1 MQKLSRL
8 AASDFFG
15 RVIGFRIEFG
25 WWVFDGTE
33 VACQRPSWN
42 YRKKDGGGLI
52 LDMYPHWRYVIE
64 NTLGPMRRVIT
75 AMSTATPER
84 IDERGARYDVD
95 VEDNASTL
103 IELESGAIGTILS
116 SWATR
121 VRRDDLLTFQ
131 IDGTKGSAIA
141 GLHKCWTTT
150 NAQTPRTAHFSI
162 ATDLNVDYRANW
174 HEVTDCGPFK
184 NPYRIGWE
192 NFLRHVVDRRADAG
206 RFRRRHPR
214 RAVRRSVLS
223 QHEGRNMGETRRA
236 LITGRSAGLGRAI
249 AVALAR
255 EGYDLALTELS
266 ADALK
271 DTLAEPEIKKR
282 KAVAI
287 ALDLRS
293 QDSIKAAFERATKEL
308 GDIDLLVNNAGRAL
322 LKPVVDVTDAEW
334 DDVIDT
340 NLKGAFFLS
349 QLFGRAC
356 IARNRPG
363 VIVSM
368 ASTHGMTGIAG
379 RSVYG
384 ISKAGLIQMTRMLAI
399 EWADKNIRVN
409 AIAPTT
415 VMTESRQQLLSDP
428 DKRAAALSRIP
439 SGRFATPEEIAA
451 AVVYLASPGAASV
464 TGHTLPVDGGLTAI

>member
-1 MQKLSRL
+1 
-8 AASDFFG
+8 
-15 RVIGFRIEFG
+15 
-25 WWVFDGTE
+25 
-33 VACQRPSWN
+33 
-42 YRKKDGGGLI
+42 
-52 LDMYPHWRYVIE
+52 
-64 NTLGPMRRVIT
+64 
-75 AMSTATPER
+75 
-84 IDERGARYDVD
+84 
-95 VEDNASTL
+95 
-103 IELESGAIGTILS
+103 
-116 SWATR
+116 
-121 VRRDDLLTFQ
+121 
-131 IDGTKGSAIA
+131 
-141 GLHKCWTTT
+141 
-150 NAQTPRTAHFSI
+150 
-162 ATDLNVDYRANW
+162 
-174 HEVTDCGPFK
+174 
-184 NPYRIGWE
+184 
-192 NFLRHVVDRRADAG
+192 
-206 RFRRRHPR
+206 
-214 RAVRRSVLS
+214 
-223 QHEGRNMGETRRA
+223 MGETRRA
-236 LITGRSAGLGRAI
+236 LITGCSAGLGRAI

-266 ADALK
+266 AEALK
-271 DTLAEPEIKKR
+271 DTLAESEIKQR

-293 QDSIKAAFERATKEL
+293 QDSIKAAFARAANEL

-356 IARNRPG
+356 IADNRSG

-439 SGRFATPEEIAA
+439 SGRFDTPEEIAA